1 MRKMIA
7 ISMLVLTL
15 PGLKDCLAQRVN
27 PMNAVIKAYE
37 QGYYQEVITIGESAL
52 SDTTGYS
59 RDDVVYLRTY
69 LAFSLV
75 ALGQEDAAQERFK
88 QILTVR
94 PKLELNPEFVSPK
107 IIEVFKRAQIDFF
120 RHRVDGYQKGGVLFE
135 QGRPGRVQ
143 GLWRS
148 ALWPG
153 WGQTVRGDAR
163 KGRILKWGAAGVA
176 AGTGLAFLGT
186 YLSHQSYLNANNPGD
201 IESRYTTYNR
211 WYRTRNFT
219 VNLALSFWAYNL
231 LDLAISN

>member
-1 MRKMIA
+1 MNKQAVVLALVIA
-7 ISMLVLTL
+7 ALGPTV
-15 PGLKDCLAQRVN
+15 GRAQRLN

-37 QGYYQEVITIGESAL
+37 QGYYQEVIAIGEAAL
-52 SDTTGYS
+52 SDTAGYS

-75 ALGQEDAAQERFK
+75 ALGQEAAAQERFK

-120 RHRVDGYQKGGVLFE
+120 RTRVDGYQKGGVLFE
-135 QGRPGRVQ
+135 QGRPGKLQ

-153 WGQTVRGDAR
+153 WGQSARGDGR
-163 KGRILKWGAAGVA
+163 KGRILKWGGAGVA

-186 YLSHQSYLNANNPGD
+186 YLSHQSYLDASAPGD
-201 IESRYTTYNR
+201 IESRYDTYNR

-231 LDLAISN
+231 FDLVISN